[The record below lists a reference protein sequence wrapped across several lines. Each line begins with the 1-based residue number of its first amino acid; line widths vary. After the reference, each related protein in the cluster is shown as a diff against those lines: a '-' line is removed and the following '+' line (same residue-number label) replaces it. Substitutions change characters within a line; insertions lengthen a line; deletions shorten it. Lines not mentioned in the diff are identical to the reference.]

1 MVYPGKGP
9 DEVSLGEWE
18 DSRGGDSECRAGVM
32 TSCLL
37 SQLSWQQPS
46 ADYNRGGALYCREAA
61 AGGGVSERGAPVY
74 PLGSLNQMKD
84 AIERT
89 PQCEKSAQILSS
101 QEGPQSYTISD
112 LLPVHAWVTGVSRGS
127 AHHSPVSCCRKQGL
141 CMPVPTGVD
150 SGAATSHPG

>member
-1 MVYPGKGP
+1 MYPGKGP

-89 PQCEKSAQILSS
+89 PQCENSVQILSS